1 MEVKLKSGVVLSDI
15 KVSAHLDKT
24 IQIKGTY
31 LKFGASMEATLE
43 DGDVQDGFTAIL
55 QELLSQLQVQ
65 EALAETHEF
74 TKQRRK

>member
-1 MEVKLKSGVVLSDI
+1 MEVELKSGVVLSDI
-15 KVSAHLDKT
+15 KISAHLDKT
-24 IQIKGTY
+24 IQRNGTY
-31 LKFGASMEATLE
+31 LKFGASMEATL
-43 DGDVQDGFTAIL
+43 DSGDVQDGFTALL